1 MGNMRKPVVGVMG
14 GSSAGAKVYAM
25 AKELGALIAQRGWVL
40 LNGGRNQGVMAASAE
55 GAKQA
60 GGTVIGIL
68 PDSTDAHASPDLDFA
83 IMTDMG
89 DGRNLLNALSSDVVI
104 ACPGKLGTLS
114 EVVLALKRDKRV
126 ILLGWE
132 LTDPQFA
139 RFVKSA
145 QLTHAAT
152 PEEAVEQAAAALGSA
167 KFKD

>member
-1 MGNMRKPVVGVMG
+1 MRKPVIGVMG
-14 GSSAGAKVYAM
+14 GSKANAEVCAQAKQ
-25 AKELGALIAQRGWVL
+25 LGSLIAQRGWVL

-68 PDSTDAHASPDLDFA
+68 PDSTDTRASPHLDFA

-89 DGRNLLNALSSDVVI
+89 DGRNLLNVLSSDVVI

-132 LTDPQFA
+132 STDPFF
-139 RFVKSA
+139 RPFIKSG
-145 QLTHAAT
+145 QLAHATT
-152 PEEAVEQAAAALGSA
+152 PEDAVEQAGKALQMRTQDV
-167 KFKD
+167 K

>member
-1 MGNMRKPVVGVMG
+1 MG
-14 GSSAGAKVYAM
+14 GSKASPGVYAT

-83 IMTDMG
+83 IITDMG
-89 DGRNLLNALSSDVVI
+89 DGRNLLNVLSSDVVI

-132 LTDPQFA
+132 LNDPQFA
-139 RFVKSA
+139 PFLKRG
-145 QLTHAAT
+145 QLTSANT
-152 PEEAVEQAAAALGSA
+152 PREAVEQAAQGLEAEARGA
-167 KFKD
+167 D

>member
-1 MGNMRKPVVGVMG
+1 
-14 GSSAGAKVYAM
+14 
-25 AKELGALIAQRGWVL
+25 
-40 LNGGRNQGVMAASAE
+40 
-55 GAKQA
+55 
-60 GGTVIGIL
+60 
-68 PDSTDAHASPDLDFA
+68 
-83 IMTDMG
+83 
-89 DGRNLLNALSSDVVI
+89 
-104 ACPGKLGTLS
+104 
-114 EVVLALKRDKRV
+114 V

>member
-1 MGNMRKPVVGVMG
+1 MRRPVIGVMG
-14 GSSAGAKVYAM
+14 GSSANAKVYAL

-68 PDSTDAHASPDLDFA
+68 PDSTDGHASPHLDFA

-89 DGRNLLNALSSDVVI
+89 DGRNLLNVLSSDVVI

-126 ILLGWE
+126 ILLAWE

-139 RFVKSA
+139 PFLKRG
-145 QLTHAAT
+145 QLTHAPT
-152 PEEAVEQAAAALGSA
+152 PEQAVEQAATVLADLNDRA
-167 KFKD
+167 

>member
-1 MGNMRKPVVGVMG
+1 MRKPVIGVMG
-14 GSSAGAKVYAM
+14 GSKASDAVCAQAKQ
-25 AKELGALIAQRGWVL
+25 LGSLIAQRGWVL

-89 DGRNLLNALSSDVVI
+89 DGRNLLNVLSSDVVI

-114 EVVLALKRDKRV
+114 EVVLALKREKHV

-132 LTDPQFA
+132 LTDPQFKH
-139 RFVKSA
+139 FVKTG

-152 PEEAVEQAAAALGSA
+152 PEDAVEQAARVLADRATTS
-167 KFKD
+167 